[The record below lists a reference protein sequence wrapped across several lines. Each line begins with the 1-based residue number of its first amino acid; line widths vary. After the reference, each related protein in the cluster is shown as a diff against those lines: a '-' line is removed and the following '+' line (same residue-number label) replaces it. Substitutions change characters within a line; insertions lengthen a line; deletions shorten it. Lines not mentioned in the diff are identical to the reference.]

1 MKHFNQISK
10 TVIPWRRGPEW
21 SSGRRGLM
29 QLISMISLFLLAYQP
44 LSAQCNLACDGTQD
58 APLHIAVGLGCQ
70 VVITPDVVLEEPNSC
85 PGDKN
90 FTVRDLSNNLIAE
103 GTNQVSFDGAP
114 HIGQILSVTTEDDA
128 TDIICVSF
136 VDIVDNFDPVFATC
150 PAVTISCV
158 GDTSVASVGTP
169 QVTDNCGVA
178 DVALTYT
185 DLFET
190 DDCLSN
196 NVATLTRTWT
206 ATDAFGNTATCSQ
219 NIFLERPDLLLVDF
233 PGNINLDCDSPNT
246 NPSNTGTPEFGN
258 VDIMNGGICDLTVT
272 MEDVNTTL
280 CGAEYQILRTWTV
293 TDDCT
298 NFSVNETQVIFI
310 QDETAPSITC
320 PDPITVN
327 TISGE
332 CYATVNLPSPIL
344 SDNCDGA
351 PTFEI
356 STTYGAVGQGPHPFV
371 PSGQHSIQY
380 TGIDECGNT
389 SICTTTLTVVDD
401 EAPVAVCDDELVV
414 SIPTGGIAMVNA
426 ISFDEGSTDNCADT
440 VYHKVLRQT
449 LGACDGAA
457 GDDSDIVGYQE
468 WFDDKVYFCC
478 EEMDDNDLLVV
489 HRVYEIDPGPG
500 PVNPNREQ
508 IGGDLYGH
516 YSDCVVSVTVQ
527 DQIQPVFQYC
537 PPNMTI
543 GCTEDYEDTSVF
555 GSPVVLDNCSY
566 SLDSVET
573 FDIDNCG
580 LGTIVRTWTAIDPAE
595 NTRSCTQ
602 TIQRVNNLPLDEDLI
617 IWPPTYTLTSCGAST
632 DPEDLPE
639 GYREPT
645 YDGETCGILATN
657 YDDQLFNIA
666 FPACYKII
674 RVWTV
679 IDWCV
684 YNPDDPLSDG
694 RYTHNQ
700 IIKVQDDDP
709 PTVTCPPDVTVNV
722 GTNCQTKAVTLAA
735 ATADDCSPTVL
746 FTNDSPHAYNNGANA
761 SGIYPMGTTT
771 VNFVGSDRCGN
782 ISECQTQVTV
792 EDLSAPAPLCIVGL
806 SINLAN
812 DNGEISGSISALA
825 FDGGSADNCTP
836 DEDLQYFIRKNGTD
850 EDTVPPT
857 TTDLTFTCEDLG
869 TQLIQLWVTD
879 NNGNSDFCTTYISI
893 QDNNNIC
900 PVTTT
905 TGMIAGEIIT
915 PLGENVEHVMVS
927 INDIENN
934 QVMAQNGLFEF
945 PDIPLGNDYT
955 VTPELNEEP
964 LNGVSTIDLI
974 LISKHILGVTHL
986 DSPYKIIAADIDRS
1000 GGISTID
1007 LIKLR
1012 KLILHIDDEFPNG
1025 NTSWRFVP
1033 SEFEFPDPTNPF
1045 SGYFPELV
1053 SINDFND
1060 NEMYADFIGIKVGD
1074 VNNSATANF
1083 ESDTQERATYG
1094 EMGIAVV
1101 NQTLEA
1107 GETYTID
1114 FLARDMDKILGYQ
1127 FTFGFDPDAL
1137 EFVEVLEGELPGI
1150 SEDNFGYLAAE
1161 SGMITTSWNQ
1171 HGTLPSNEEG
1181 VLFSL
1186 TFYSY
1191 ATAELQDLIYINS
1204 RMTKAEAYTQE
1215 GDVLEVGL
1223 NFLESNQEDQNTGYA
1238 LYQNRPNPFSDDTI
1252 IPFQLAQAG
1261 TVRLRV
1267 YDLTGRTIY
1276 HTERHFE
1283 SGYNELLIGK
1293 SDLST
1298 TGIMYYEIE
1307 AGGWTDTKKMM
1318 LTE

>member
-10 TVIPWRRGPEW
+10 TVLLWQICPGW

-29 QLISMISLFLLAYQP
+29 HLISLISLFLLAYQP
-44 LSAQCNLACDGTQD
+44 LSAQCNLACDGTPD
-58 APLHIAVGLGCQ
+58 APLHIAVGLSCQ
-70 VVITPDVVLEEPNSC
+70 VVITPDVVLEAPNSC
-85 PGDKN
+85 PGDKH
-90 FTVRDLSNNLIAE
+90 FTVRDPQNTVIVE
-103 GTNQVSFDGAP
+103 GTNEVGFDGAP
-114 HIGQILSVTTEDDA
+114 YIGQILSVTTEDVN
-128 TDIICVSF
+128 TGIICVSS

-150 PAVTISCV
+150 PDVTITCV
-158 GDTSVASVGTP
+158 GDTSVAEIGTP

-178 DVALTYT
+178 DVSLTYT
-185 DLFET
+185 DNFELN
-190 DDCLSN
+190 DCLSN
-196 NVATLTRTWT
+196 NVATVTRSWT
-206 ATDAFGNTATCSQ
+206 ATDEFGNTATCNQS
-219 NIFLERPDLLLVDF
+219 IFLERPDLQQVVF
-233 PGNINLDCDSPNT
+233 PENVNLDCDSPNT
-246 NPSNTGTPEFGN
+246 NPNNTGTPEFGN
-258 VDIMNGGICDLTVT
+258 IDIMNGGLCDLTVN
-272 MEDVNTTL
+272 MEDQTTTL

-293 TDDCT
+293 ADDCT
-298 NFSVNETQVIFI
+298 GFSVSETQVIFV

-320 PDPITVN
+320 PDPISVN

-332 CYATVNLPSPIL
+332 CYATVNLPAPTL

-351 PTFEI
+351 PTFSI
-356 STTYGAVGQGPHPFV
+356 NTSYGAVGQGPHPFV
-371 PSGQHSIQY
+371 PSGEHTIQY

-389 SICTTTLTVVDD
+389 SICTTTLTVFDD

-414 SIPTGGIAMVNA
+414 SIATGGIAMVNA

-449 LGACDGAA
+449 LGACGGVA

-478 EEMDDNDLLVV
+478 DELNDDNLLVTL
-489 HRVYEIDPGPG
+489 RVYEIDPGPG
-500 PVNPNREQ
+500 PVDPTREQ

-543 GCTEDYEDTSVF
+543 GCQDDYEDTAVF

-580 LGTIVRTWTAIDPAE
+580 LGTIVRTWTAIDGAE
-595 NTRSCTQ
+595 NTGTCTQ

-617 IWPPTYTLTSCGAST
+617 VWPPTYTLTTCGAST

-684 YNPDDPLSDG
+684 YNPDDPLTDG
-694 RYTHNQ
+694 RYSHNQ
-700 IIKVQDDDP
+700 IIKVEDDTP
-709 PTVTCPPDVTVNV
+709 PTITCPEDVTVNV
-722 GTNCQTKAVTLAA
+722 GTNCQTKAVTLPV
-735 ATADDCSPTVL
+735 ATADDCSPNIL
-746 FTNDSPHAYNNGANA
+746 LTNDSPYAYNNGANA

-771 VNFVGSDRCGN
+771 VKYVASDRCGN
-782 ISECQTQVTV
+782 IAECETRVTV
-792 EDLSAPAPLCIVGL
+792 EDLSAPSPLCIVGL
-806 SINLAN
+806 SINLAS
-812 DNGEISGSISALA
+812 DLGEISGSINAEA
-825 FDGGSADNCTP
+825 FDGGTTDNCTP
-836 DEDLQYFIRKNGTD
+836 DEDLVFHIRKNGTD
-850 EDTVPPT
+850 DDTTPPT
-857 TTDLTFTCEDLG
+857 TTSLTFTCEDLG
-869 TQLIQLWVTD
+869 TQLIQLWATD
-879 NNGNSDFCTTYISI
+879 NNGNSDFCTTYISV

-927 INDIENN
+927 INDVEVN
-934 QVMAQNGLFEF
+934 QVMAENGLFEF

-974 LISKHILGVTHL
+974 LISKHILGVNHL

-1000 GGISTID
+1000 GSISTLD

-1012 KLILHIDDEFPNG
+1012 KLILHIDDELPNG

-1045 SGYFPELV
+1045 AGYFPELV

-1060 NEMYADFIGIKVGD
+1060 DEMYADFIGIKVGD
-1074 VNNSATANF
+1074 VNNSATANYQS
-1083 ESDTQERATYG
+1083 ETQERATYG
-1094 EMGIAVV
+1094 EMGIAVR
-1101 NQTLEA
+1101 NQTLES
-1107 GETYTID
+1107 GQTYTID
-1114 FLARDMDKILGYQ
+1114 FLARDMDKVLGYQ

-1137 EFVEVLEGELPGI
+1137 EFVEVLEGELPGNT
-1150 SEDNFGYLAAE
+1150 EDNFGLIAAE

-1171 HGTLPSNEEG
+1171 HGEVPSNEEG

-1191 ATAELQDLIYINS
+1191 ANAELRDLIYISS
-1204 RMTKAEAYTQE
+1204 RMTQAEAYTQE

-1223 NFLESNQEDQNTGYA
+1223 NFLESDAVDQQAGYA

-1276 HTERHFE
+1276 QTERTFE
-1283 SGYNELLIGK
+1283 SGYNELLIGR

-1307 AGGWTDTKKMM
+1307 AGGWTATKKMM